1 MAHGSY
7 ILKTPAGEHIVCM
20 MMVMVVIMVMMMTAA
35 ALLAILVMVMMLV
48 LLIVVMMM
56 LMFFVMVMMMAAA
69 AFFAILVMVMMLMLL
84 VVVMMVLVLLVVVM
98 MMAAAAFLAILM
110 MMVMMLMLFFHLSQ
124 QFFHHGI
131 RLLDKLQKLCAGEL
145 IDRSGYDG
153 GGGILL
159 TKHLYIHLYLIRI
172 CDIGTAQDDGAC
184 VLYLVVEELTEVLH
198 IHLAFVRVYHGNRAV
213 QLHFQILSHVT
224 DRVHNVAQLADA

>member
-20 MMVMVVIMVMMMTAA
+20 MMVMVVIMVMMMAAA
-35 ALLAILVMVMMLV
+35 ALLAVFVMV
-48 LLIVVMMM
+48 MM

-69 AFFAILVMVMMLMLL
+69 ALLAILMMVMMLVLLVVVVMMLMLL
-84 VVVMMVLVLLVVVM
+84 VMVM
-98 MMAAAAFLAILM
+98 MMTTAAFLAILM

-124 QFFHHGI
+124 QFFHHGV
-131 RLLDKLQKLCAGEL
+131 RLLDELQKLCAREL

-153 GGGILL
+153 GGSILL
-159 TKHLYIHLYLIRI
+159 TKHLYIHLYLGRI

-198 IHLAFVRVYHGNRAV
+198 IHFAFVRVYHGNRAV

-224 DRVHNVAQLADA
+224 DRVHNVAQFADA

>member
-1 MAHGSY
+1 MAHSAY
-7 ILKTPAGEHIVCM
+7 ILKAPAGEHIVCM

-35 ALLAILVMVMMLV
+35 ALLAVLVMV
-48 LLIVVMMM
+48 MM

-69 AFFAILVMVMMLMLL
+69 ALLAILMMVMMLVLL
-84 VVVMMVLVLLVVVM
+84 VVVMMVLVLLVMVM
-98 MMAAAAFLAILM
+98 MMATAAFLAIL

-124 QFFHHGI
+124 QFFHHGV
-131 RLLDKLQKLCAGEL
+131 RLLDELQKLCAREL
-145 IDRSGYDG
+145 VDRSGYDG

-184 VLYLVVEELTEVLH
+184 VLYLIVEELAEVLH

-224 DRVHNVAQLADA
+224 DRVHNVAQFADA